1 MKGPMRNFLPFP
13 DFSGTAVRRDVSALR
28 AEARAFLK
36 EELDIGTIVP
46 GLQTWT
52 SFDRGFSERAAAR
65 GFVAMTWPRR
75 HGGHE
80 RSAFERYVVCEEF
93 LAAGAPVGSHWVAD
107 RQSGPQI
114 MRHGTEE
121 LKGKVLRDIAAGK
134 LTFGIGMSESDSGS
148 DLSSVRTKA
157 EKVDGGWRME
167 GRKVWTTNA
176 HHADY
181 LIVLCRTA
189 PKTEDRYAGLSQ
201 LVVPLDAPGVTV
213 RPLVNLTGEHELN
226 EVVFDGNIVPTANLL
241 GAGGDGWKLVTEEL
255 AFERSGPDRF
265 MSTFGLLKILAD
277 SQKGRED
284 DHARSEIGRLVAR
297 LSAIRELSLLIG
309 ERLEAGEPATGIA
322 TIAKDLG
329 TGLEQEIPEVARLV
343 MSEAPLRG
351 EADASG
357 ALAFAILS
365 APCFSLRGGTREIL
379 KGIIA
384 RELGLR

>member
-1 MKGPMRNFLPFP
+1 MRNFLAFP
-13 DFSGTAVRRDVSALR
+13 DFSDAAAPRNASRLR
-28 AEARAFLK
+28 AEVRAFLD
-36 EELDIGTIVP
+36 EEVQAGTIVP

-65 GFVAMTWPRR
+65 GFIAMTWPSRY
-75 HGGHE
+75 GGHE
-80 RSAFERYVVCEEF
+80 RSPFERYVVCEEF
-93 LAAGAPVGSHWVAD
+93 LAAGAPVGSHWMAD

-114 MRHGTEE
+114 MRHGTEV
-121 LKGKVLRDIAAGK
+121 LKEQVLRDIAAGK
-134 LTFGIGMSESDSGS
+134 LTFGIGMSEPDSGS

-157 EKVDGGWRME
+157 EKVDGGYRME

-189 PKTEDRYAGLSQ
+189 PKTDDRYAGLSQ

-226 EVVFDGNIVPTANLL
+226 EVIFDGNIVPEANLL
-241 GAGGDGWKLVTEEL
+241 GAGGDGWQLVTGEL

-265 MSTFGLLKILAD
+265 LSTFGLLKVLVAAQGND
-277 SQKGRED
+277 PDMQAAGD
-284 DHARSEIGRLVAR
+284 IGRLIAR
-297 LSAIRELSLLIG
+297 LAAIRELSLLIG
-309 ERLEAGEPATGIA
+309 DLLEAGQSATAIA

-329 TGLEQEIPEVARLV
+329 TALEQDIPEVARRV
-343 MSEAPLRG
+343 MSMVPVRG
-351 EADASG
+351 RADAAG

>member
-1 MKGPMRNFLPFP
+1 MRNFFPFP
-13 DFSGTAVRRDVSALR
+13 DFTEPSPRPDVSDLR
-28 AEARAFLK
+28 GQVREFLEEERAAGL
-36 EELDIGTIVP
+36 IVP

-52 SFDRGFSERAAAR
+52 SFDRGFSERAAAC
-65 GFVAMTWPRR
+65 GYIAMTWPKRY
-75 HGGHE
+75 GGHE

-93 LAAGAPVGSHWVAD
+93 LAAGAPVGSHWMAD

-114 MRHGTEE
+114 MRNGTET
-121 LKGKVLRDIAAGK
+121 LKDEVLPKIAAGK
-134 LTFGIGMSESDSGS
+134 LTFGIGMSEPDSGS
-148 DLSSVRTKA
+148 DLSSVRTRA
-157 EKVDGGWRME
+157 DKVDGGWRME

-181 LIVLCRTA
+181 LIVLCRTE
-189 PKTEDRYAGLSQ
+189 PKSEDRYAGLSQ
-201 LVVPLDAPGVTV
+201 LVVPLDAEGVTV

-226 EVVFDGNIVPTANLL
+226 EVIFDGNFVPEANLL
-241 GAGGDGWKLVTEEL
+241 GKGGDGWRLVTEEL

-265 MSTFGLLKILAD
+265 LSTFGLLKVLVAAQEGNSD
-277 SQKGRED
+277 PHPVG
-284 DHARSEIGRLVAR
+284 EIGRLVAR
-297 LSAIRELSLLIG
+297 LAAIRELALLIG
-309 ERLEAGEPATGIA
+309 DRLEKGESANGIA

-329 TGLEQEIPEVARLV
+329 TGLEQEIPEVARRIMAERPV
-343 MSEAPLRG
+343 RG
-351 EADASG
+351 QSDAAG

>member
-1 MKGPMRNFLPFP
+1 MLNFLSFP
-13 DFSGTAVRRDVSALR
+13 DYSNTKEPQDVSELR
-28 AEARAFLK
+28 ANVRAFL
-36 EELDIGTIVP
+36 EEEIQAGTIVP
-46 GLQTWT
+46 GMQTWT

-65 GFVAMTWPRR
+65 GFVAMTWPKRY
-75 HGGHE
+75 GGHE
-80 RSAFERYVVCEEF
+80 RTAFERYVVCEEF
-93 LAAGAPVGSHWVAD
+93 LAVNAPVGSHWVAD

-121 LKGKVLRDIAAGK
+121 LKEKLLPEIAAGR
-134 LTFGIGMSESDSGS
+134 LTFGIGMSEPDSGS

-157 EKVDGGWRME
+157 EKVDGGWRIE

-181 LIVLCRTA
+181 LIVLCRTE
-189 PKTEDRYAGLSQ
+189 PKSEDRYAGLSQ
-201 LVVPLDAPGVTV
+201 FVVPLDAPGVTV

-226 EVVFDGNIVPTANLL
+226 EVIFDGNVVPDSHLL
-241 GAGGDGWKLVTEEL
+241 GKGGDGWKLVTEEL

-265 MSTFGLLKILAD
+265 MSTFGLLKVLAA
-277 SQKGRED
+277 SQKGRSD
-284 DHARSEIGRLVAR
+284 DHAKAELGRLIGRLA
-297 LSAIRELSLLIG
+297 AIRELSLLIG
-309 ERLEAGEPATGIA
+309 EKLQAGEPATPIA

-329 TGLEQEIPEVARLV
+329 TGLEQEIPEVARLL
-343 MSEAPLRG
+343 MTEAPVRG
-351 EADASG
+351 EPDASG

>member
-1 MKGPMRNFLPFP
+1 MRDFLPFP
-13 DFSGTAVRRDVSALR
+13 DFSDAAAPRDVSRLR
-28 AEARAFLK
+28 AEVRAFLD
-36 EELDIGTIVP
+36 EERASGAIVP

-65 GFVAMTWPRR
+65 GYVAMTWPKRY
-75 HGGHE
+75 GGHE

-93 LAAGAPVGSHWVAD
+93 LAAGAPVGSHWMAD

-114 MRHGTEE
+114 MRNGSEALREE
-121 LKGKVLRDIAAGK
+121 VLPQIAAGK
-134 LTFGIGMSESDSGS
+134 LTFGIGMSEPDSGS

-157 EKVDGGWRME
+157 EKVEGGWRIE

-181 LIVLCRTA
+181 LIVLCRSA

-201 LVVPLDAPGVTV
+201 FVVPLDAPGVTV

-226 EVVFDGNIVPTANLL
+226 EVVFDGNVVPDANLL
-241 GAGGDGWKLVTEEL
+241 GKGGDGWKLVTAEL
-255 AFERSGPDRF
+255 AFERSGPERF
-265 MSTFGLLKILAD
+265 LSTFGLLKVLVAAQAGNPD
-277 SQKGRED
+277 S
-284 DHARSEIGRLVAR
+284 HAAIEIGRLVAR
-297 LSAIRELSLLIG
+297 LSSIRQLSLLIG
-309 ERLEAGEPATGIA
+309 DLLEQGRSATAIA

-329 TGLEQEIPEVARLV
+329 TGLEQEVPEVARRL
-343 MSEAPLRG
+343 MAERPARG
-351 EADASG
+351 ATDSAG